1 MRGNIT
7 RRGKNSWQLKF
18 DVGTVNG
25 KRQTRYATVR
35 GPYKDA
41 QRKLTEF
48 LSAVDTDTLP
58 EPTAMTVGEYVRA
71 WLRTAHDQS
80 PKTLERYGELADNQ
94 IIPHLGATK
103 LQKLKPEDVQAW
115 HRTLLDSGLAP
126 RTIGHAH
133 RVFSQV
139 LACAVKN
146 GTLTRN
152 VASVHRPPAAE
163 DTELEIL
170 EPVQVK
176 AVLAAL
182 GGHTLF
188 PIIRLALDTGMRR
201 GELLGLQWG
210 DIDLDAVP
218 PTLRVE
224 RSVEETK
231 AGGLR
236 LKPPKTKRGRRSIS
250 LPPGTVAMLREL
262 KVEQMQIRLAIGMGK
277 LESTTVVF
285 GNMEGGVMRPRNLS
299 KSWWRVRQSKK
310 LPNVSFHALRH
321 THASTLIRMGVD
333 ILTIS
338 RRLGHSKSS
347 ITLDVY
353 GHLIG
358 GADAAAAAAIEGA
371 WK

>member
-1 MRGNIT
+1 M
-7 RRGKNSWQLKF
+7 
-18 DVGTVNG
+18 
-25 KRQTRYATVR
+25 
-35 GPYKDA
+35 
-41 QRKLTEF
+41 
-48 LSAVDTDTLP
+48 
-58 EPTAMTVGEYVRA
+58 
-71 WLRTAHDQS
+71 
-80 PKTLERYGELADNQ
+80 
-94 IIPHLGATK
+94 
-103 LQKLKPEDVQAW
+103 
-115 HRTLLDSGLAP
+115 
-126 RTIGHAH
+126 
-133 RVFSQV
+133 

-182 GGHTLF
+182 EGHTLF
-188 PIIRLALDTGMRR
+188 PIIRLALDAGMRR

-250 LPPGTVAMLREL
+250 LPPETVAMLREL
-262 KVEQMQIRLAIGMGK
+262 KVEQMQIRLAVGLGK
-277 LESTTVVF
+277 LEGTTLVF
-285 GNMEGGVMRPRNLS
+285 GTIEGGLRSPRAVSRAWRRFVVS
-299 KSWWRVRQSKK
+299 KGLPK
-310 LPNVSFHALRH
+310 LQFHALRH
-321 THASTLIRMGVD
+321 THVSILIRKGVD

-338 RRLGHSKSS
+338 RRIGHSKPSV
-347 ITLDVY
+347 TLDVY
-353 GHLIG
+353 GHLLG
-358 GADAAAAAAIEGA
+358 GADAAAAAALEGV
-371 WK
+371 WN

>member
-7 RRGKNSWQLKF
+7 KRGKFSWQLKF
-18 DVGTVNG
+18 DVGTING

-35 GPYKDA
+35 GTYKDS
-41 QRKLTEF
+41 QRKLTEL
-48 LSAVDTDTLP
+48 LSAVDTNTLP
-58 EPTAMTVGEYVRA
+58 EPTAMTVGQYIQA

-80 PKTLERYGELADNQ
+80 PKTLERYGELADRQ

-103 LQKLKPEDVQAW
+103 LQKLKPEHIQAW

-126 RTIGHAH
+126 RTVGHAH
-133 RVFSQV
+133 RVVSGV

-152 VASVHRPPAAE
+152 VATVHRPPAAE

-182 GGHTLF
+182 EGHTLF

-210 DIDLDAVP
+210 DIDLGAA
-218 PTLRVE
+218 TLRVE

-231 AGGLR
+231 AGLR
-236 LKPPKTKRGRRSIS
+236 LKQPKTKKGRRNIT
-250 LPPGTVAMLREL
+250 LPPETVAMLREL

-277 LESTTVVF
+277 FESTTVVF
-285 GNMEGGVMRPRNLS
+285 GNMEGRLMRPRNLS

-310 LPNVSFHALRH
+310 LPNVSFHAFRH